1 MNAIRLSTS
10 VNFSS
15 PQQRIGFD
23 DRLFALG
30 SCFSQYMAERLAAH
44 KALIH
49 GQPFGI
55 LFNPASIA
63 RSIKLI
69 NQELKFAEP
78 FLQDGA
84 YVSLDA
90 HSDVHAPSIFALE
103 QELERRQ
110 QAAVEA
116 WEEAQHVMITFGTA
130 AVYEHRSS
138 GLIVANCHRLPQSEF
153 DRYLLSVE
161 DVVEIWS
168 EILDEFSRKQFLLS
182 VSPVRHVRDGL
193 HENSV
198 SKATLHLAMEQLCQ
212 NHPNAVYVPAYEY
225 IIDELRDYRYYAR
238 DLCHPN
244 ELAVDLLWQ
253 QFVKHY
259 CDYECQELMADIA
272 EILQAMKHKPRNEH
286 SEAHRQFC
294 QQQQERVKE
303 LQEHY
308 PERDWTA
315 ELERFMFS

>member
-1 MNAIRLSTS
+1 MQLQTPVQFA
-10 VNFSS
+10 S
-15 PQQRIGFD
+15 PQERIGFED
-23 DRLFALG
+23 GIFALG
-30 SCFSQYMAERLAAH
+30 SCFAQYMAQRLQLH
-44 KALIH
+44 KALTH

-69 NQELKFAEP
+69 NQELSFAEP

-90 HSDVHAPSIFALE
+90 HSDVHAPSVFALE

-110 QAAVEA
+110 QLAADH
-116 WEEAQHVMITFGTA
+116 WEDAQHVMITFGTA

-138 GLIVANCHRLPQSEF
+138 GLIVANCHRLPQSDF

-198 SKATLHLAMEQLCQ
+198 SKAILHIAMEQLCQ
-212 NHPNAVYVPAYEY
+212 QHPNAHYVPAYEY

-259 CDYECQELMADIA
+259 CDYECQEIFSDVADL
-272 EILQAMKHKPRNEH
+272 LQAMQHRPRHAE
-286 SEAHRQFC
+286 SESHRKFC
-294 QQQQERVKE
+294 QQQNEKVKRLQDKYPDRDWSKE
-303 LQEHY
+303 LEH
-308 PERDWTA
+308 
-315 ELERFMFS
+315 FMFT